1 MASSS
6 TQKIDQ
12 EKESSKYFD
21 IFQYGKQIRRIN
33 KKILSIPEKLILWEL
48 SDHFGNNGKIFPSN
62 KAISEA
68 TELPPKTV
76 LNCLSDLKSKKFINY
91 PKQHNKNKRFIS
103 LYDPDVAV
111 TNYVA
116 KSDEYGLLLC
126 PRLSLVRDTAIPG
139 QGVPLIEKNN
149 RKVHPTPKPPSDP
162 PPSDSKKSTP
172 DLVLV
177 GSAFEALK
185 NRVCERLRPDFNL
198 RTYRDLKA
206 KKLTDGQI
214 KAAIDAMNAAN
225 VESCGWLMWH
235 VKSRGVENIVDL
247 DVVAQKIEQT
257 KQNNTEDEKNRKA
270 EKEKDAQ
277 QRNDGINEIEA
288 LNLSENEKADLIR
301 AFAMTKP
308 VQMIKK
314 WAKKSWD
321 EVVGNMKF
329 QDFVKERLN
338 AKHGR

>member
-1 MASSS
+1 LASSS

-126 PRLSLVRDTAIPG
+126 PRLSLVRDTTIPG

-185 NRVCERLRPDFNL
+185 NRVCERLRSDFNL

-247 DVVAQKIEQT
+247 DVIAEKIIKE
-257 KQNNTEDEKNRKA
+257 KHENFIDEKNRRDA
-270 EKEKDAQ
+270 INRISKDREAVK
-277 QRNDGINEIEA
+277 NEIEA
-288 LNLSENEKADLIR
+288 IGFTDNEKADLIR
-301 AFAMTKP
+301 AYAMTKP
-308 VQMIKK
+308 AEMIKK
-314 WAKKSWD
+314 WAKKSWHQVI
-321 EVVGNMKF
+321 ENVLF
-329 QDFVKERLN
+329 QDFVRKN
-338 AKHGR
+338 GRS

>member
-126 PRLSLVRDTAIPG
+126 PRLSLVRDTTIPG

-185 NRVCERLRPDFNL
+185 NRVCERLRSDFNL

-247 DVVAQKIEQT
+247 DVIAEKIIKE
-257 KQNNTEDEKNRKA
+257 KHENFIDEKNRRDA
-270 EKEKDAQ
+270 INRISKDREAVK
-277 QRNDGINEIEA
+277 NEIEA
-288 LNLSENEKADLIR
+288 IGFTDNEKADLIR
-301 AFAMTKP
+301 AYAMTKP
-308 VQMIKK
+308 AEMIKK
-314 WAKKSWD
+314 WAKKSWHQVI
-321 EVVGNMKF
+321 ENVLF
-329 QDFVKERLN
+329 QDFVRKN
-338 AKHGR
+338 GRS